1 MKQIKALWGFLSN
14 LGVHSG
20 LAYSKFKR
28 VRILNRI
35 SVLVVLV
42 ISPYI
47 FEYISMGA
55 PVAAALQ
62 TLTVLLMA
70 SVLLLHRFKL
80 YTLARFVALFSTSA
94 NIFVLSS
101 IFGMESGEH
110 LGLFAVAMVAFVIFD
125 VEDRWA
131 LLFGVLICVL
141 PIAFHGWGE
150 EMFAPNHQMLDDPEA
165 TYMKNMVVTFVLL
178 MMIALYF
185 QSVSNSQLLDV
196 ITQGK
201 KELETIF
208 ENAYDANFF
217 IDENSLKIINANE
230 QARNMFQS
238 GEYRLEGRSI
248 GEILG
253 DKAFEIATEASHG
266 EDKWSMEAELEVG
279 EDKKLWTNMA
289 FSKITVSRVPYI
301 LLRISDISDRKE
313 AEQQLIKAKERAED
327 AARLKSQ
334 FLSTMSHELRTPMNA
349 VIGMTSL
356 ILDTELNKEQRDFA
370 ETIRQ
375 SGDSLLNII
384 NDILDFSQMQSGK
397 FSLEK
402 SDFSLHQCIRE
413 TMDILTPQAID
424 KKIELLYWVDPQTP
438 DILLGDGNRLRQVLF
453 NLLSNAIKFTHQ
465 GEVYLKVAWVYVQDG
480 KHTLEFAVQDTGIGI
495 PQEKLDHLF
504 QKFSQVDGTDTR
516 KHGGTGLGLAITSTL
531 VKMMGGEI
539 WVESEENVGS
549 TFYFSLTLEKGDSS
563 KIKLPSKAAFQLE
576 LKDGKA
582 FVVDDN
588 LTNLKIIQYQCKRMG
603 MEVEVFDDPLKV
615 IPHLKENSYD
625 IGILDMQMPGM
636 NGYQLASEI
645 RKIYG
650 KDKLPLILLSSV
662 SEIYNPEI
670 KEVFDEAMYKPAREN
685 VLFKKINRILHP
697 QKVGQRRKLQKGKV
711 GLPVPRVDQEK
722 KKEEPKPSS
731 SERMPNFDIL
741 LVEDNIVNQKV
752 ASRILKRMGFE
763 TDVAGNGLEAL
774 ELMEKKS
781 YDLIFMDVMMPEMDG
796 ITATRE
802 IRKKFGEQ
810 RPQPTII
817 ALTANVLE
825 EDKKRCFDAGMD
837 DFLPKPVK
845 KDQIKEK
852 IEKWF
857 ETSSLPY

>member
-1 MKQIKALWGFLSN
+1 MKQFKAIWSFISN
-14 LGVHSG
+14 LGIDSG
-20 LAYSKFKR
+20 LAYSNSKR

-35 SVLVVLV
+35 SIFVVIL

-47 FEYISMGA
+47 FEYVSLGA
-55 PVAAALQ
+55 TTAAVLQ
-62 TLTVLLMA
+62 GFTVLLMA
-70 SVLLLHRFKL
+70 SVLLLNHMRK
-80 YTLARFVALFSTSA
+80 YTLARFIALFSTSA

-131 LLFGVLICVL
+131 LLFGILICIL
-141 PIAFHGWGE
+141 PIAFHSWGE
-150 EMFAPNHQMLDDPEA
+150 ELFADSHQILDDPEA
-165 TYMKNMVVTFVLL
+165 TYMKNVIVTFVLII
-178 MMIALYF
+178 MIALYF
-185 QSVSNSQLLDV
+185 QRVSNSQLLDV

-217 IDENSLKIINANE
+217 IDEKSLEIINVND
-230 QARNMFQS
+230 QARRMFQKEALS
-238 GEYRLEGRSI
+238 LEGRTLK
-248 GEILG
+248 EILG
-253 DKAFEIATEASHG
+253 GEAVKMATQASHG
-266 EDKWSMEAELEVG
+266 EKKWSMEVELELKDG
-279 EDKKLWTNMA
+279 ENVWTNMA
-289 FSKITVSRVPYI
+289 FSKITVSRIPYL

-370 ETIRQ
+370 EMIRQ

-384 NDILDFSQMQSGK
+384 NDILDFSQMQSGQFK
-397 FSLEK
+397 LENR
-402 SDFSLHQCIRE
+402 DFSLRECIE
-413 TMDILTPQAID
+413 EVMDVLTPQAIE
-424 KKIELLYWVDPQTP
+424 KKNELLYWVDPQTP
-438 DILLGDGNRLRQVLF
+438 KVLLGDGSRLRQVIF

-465 GEVYLKVAWVYVQDG
+465 GEVYLKVAWVYSEDNL
-480 KHTLEFAVQDTGIGI
+480 HTLEFAIKDTGIGI
-495 PQEKLDHLF
+495 PAEKLDKLF

-539 WVESEENVGS
+539 WVESQENVGS

-563 KIKLPSKAAFQLE
+563 KIKLPSKAVSQLE

-685 VLFKKINRILHP
+685 VLFKKINRLLHP
-697 QKVGQRRKLQKGKV
+697 QKVGQRRKLQEGKV
-711 GLPVPRVDQEK
+711 VLPVLRIDQEK
-722 KKEEPKPSS
+722 KKEGPKPSS
-731 SERMPNFDIL
+731 TERMPDLDIL

-752 ASRILKRMGFE
+752 ASRILNRMGFE

-774 ELMEKKS
+774 KLMEKKS

-802 IRKKFGEQ
+802 IRKKYGEQ

-845 KDQIKEK
+845 KDQIREK

-857 ETSSLPY
+857 ETSSLTH

>member
-1 MKQIKALWGFLSN
+1 MKQFKAIWSFISN
-14 LGVHSG
+14 LGIDSG
-20 LAYSKFKR
+20 LAYSNSKR

-35 SVLVVLV
+35 SIFVVIL

-47 FEYISMGA
+47 FEYVSLGA
-55 PVAAALQ
+55 TTAAVLQ
-62 TLTVLLMA
+62 GFTVLLMA
-70 SVLLLHRFKL
+70 SVLLLNHMRK
-80 YTLARFVALFSTSA
+80 YTLARFIALFSTSA

-131 LLFGVLICVL
+131 LLFGILICIL
-141 PIAFHGWGE
+141 PIAFHSWGE
-150 EMFAPNHQMLDDPEA
+150 ELFADSHQILDDPEA
-165 TYMKNMVVTFVLL
+165 TYMKNVIVTFVLII
-178 MMIALYF
+178 MIALYF
-185 QSVSNSQLLDV
+185 QRVSNSQLLDV

-217 IDENSLKIINANE
+217 IDEKSLEIINVND
-230 QARNMFQS
+230 QARRMFQKEALS
-238 GEYRLEGRSI
+238 LEGRTLK
-248 GEILG
+248 EILG
-253 DKAFEIATEASHG
+253 GEAVKMATQASHG
-266 EDKWSMEAELEVG
+266 EKKWSMEVELELKDG
-279 EDKKLWTNMA
+279 ENVWTNMA
-289 FSKITVSRVPYI
+289 FSKITVSRIPYL

-370 ETIRQ
+370 EMIRQ

-384 NDILDFSQMQSGK
+384 NDILDFSQMQSGQFK
-397 FSLEK
+397 LENR
-402 SDFSLHQCIRE
+402 DFSLRECIE
-413 TMDILTPQAID
+413 EVMDVLTPQAIE
-424 KKIELLYWVDPQTP
+424 KKNELLYWVDPQTP
-438 DILLGDGNRLRQVLF
+438 KVLLGDGSRLRQVIF

-465 GEVYLKVAWVYVQDG
+465 GEVYLKVAWVYSEDNL
-480 KHTLEFAVQDTGIGI
+480 HTLEFAIKDTGIGI
-495 PQEKLDHLF
+495 PAEKLDKLF

-539 WVESEENVGS
+539 WVESQENVGS

-563 KIKLPSKAAFQLE
+563 KIKLPSKAVSQLE

-685 VLFKKINRILHP
+685 VLFKKINRLLHP
-697 QKVGQRRKLQKGKV
+697 QKVGQRRKLQEGKV
-711 GLPVPRVDQEK
+711 VLPVLRIDQEK
-722 KKEEPKPSS
+722 KKEGPKPSS
-731 SERMPNFDIL
+731 TERMPDLDIL

-752 ASRILKRMGFE
+752 ASRILNRMGFE

-774 ELMEKKS
+774 KLMEKKS
-781 YDLIFMDVMMPEMDG
+781 YDL
-796 ITATRE
+796 
-802 IRKKFGEQ
+802 
-810 RPQPTII
+810 
-817 ALTANVLE
+817 
-825 EDKKRCFDAGMD
+825 
-837 DFLPKPVK
+837 
-845 KDQIKEK
+845 
-852 IEKWF
+852 
-857 ETSSLPY
+857 S